1 MICGTVVKSI
11 AGRDKDRFYAVVSA
25 DDDWMWIADGKVRKL
40 ANPKKKNKKHLR
52 ETKLQI
58 DLSVVL
64 SDKSL
69 RKALT
74 GLDLIDS

>member
-1 MICGTVVKSI
+1 MNCGTVVKSI

-40 ANPKKKNKKHLR
+40 ASPKKKNKKHLR

>member
-1 MICGTVVKSI
+1 MIRGTVVKSI
-11 AGRDKDRFYAVVSA
+11 AGRDKDRFYAVVSTEG
-25 DDDWMWIADGKVRKL
+25 DWMWIADGKVRKL
-40 ANPKKKNKKHLR
+40 SNPKKKNKKHLR
-52 ETKLQI
+52 ETNLQI

-69 RKALT
+69 KKALT